1 MTTESEEAIAR
12 EMVKVLHR
20 PDGDPKLRPI
30 HTLGV
35 GVTGHFKASPAAP
48 NFSTSKIFQ
57 GEAIPVTIRFSN
69 ASGSATRHDGWSDI
83 RGMATRF
90 HVEDPTDFD
99 LIAMTLPEFF
109 TPDVKTSLD
118 FLIKAKPTPYKSA
131 TPWQKIRSY
140 LSLKV
145 PPRNAYPGE
154 TISPDEGGKAYANQ
168 HKFAQ
173 LPIFEAST
181 IGAPVSYARAAYH
194 AAHSFIITAPDGT
207 VRWVRFSWQPVAG
220 VKTTNP
226 LAPPEDI
233 YLEKELRDRLS
244 DGENARFTLMMAIG
258 EHGDDVDDCT
268 KPWPL
273 HRKRIIMGMLTLENV
288 PDAEAQVKTI
298 EKMSFNPWLMPDGI
312 APSNDP
318 VLKIRHE
325 AYAISSQERGANPCP
340 FAGSRKHD
348 E

>member
-1 MTTESEEAIAR
+1 MPTESNEAIAR
-12 EMVKVLHR
+12 KMVNVMHR
-20 PDGDPKLRPI
+20 PDGDSRLRPI
-30 HTLGV
+30 HTLGI
-35 GVTGHFKASPAAP
+35 GVTGHFQASPAAR

-57 GEAIPVTIRFSN
+57 GEHIPVTVRYSN

-99 LIAMTLPEFF
+99 LITMTLPEFF
-109 TPDVKTSLD
+109 TPDVQTTLD
-118 FLIKAKPTPYKSA
+118 FLIAAKPTPYTSA
-131 TPWQKIRSY
+131 TPWQKIREY

-145 PPRNAYPGE
+145 PRRNAYPGE
-154 TISPDEGGKAYANQ
+154 TISPDEGGKAYANK

-173 LPIFEAST
+173 LPVFQAAS
-181 IGAPVSYARAAYH
+181 IGAPVSYVRAAYH
-194 AAHSFIITAPDGT
+194 AVHSFVITSPDGT

-220 VKTTNP
+220 VRTTNP
-226 LAPPEDI
+226 AATPDDD
-233 YLEKELRDRLS
+233 YLNQELRDRLTG
-244 DGENARFTLMMAIG
+244 GERARFTLMMAIG
-258 EHGDDVDDCT
+258 ELGDDVNDCT

-273 HRKRIIMGMLTLENV
+273 HRKRIIMGMLSLDEV
-288 PDAEAQVKTI
+288 PDPKTQTEKI

-312 APSNDP
+312 EPSDDP

-325 AYAISSQERGANPCP
+325 AYAISSKERGGNPCP
-340 FAGSRKHD
+340 FAGRHSHD